1 MNNFNSNFKQQQQQ
15 QQESQQQQQSK
26 ECEGFFSNYDS
37 IFVL

>member
-15 QQESQQQQQSK
+15 QQQSRQQQQSK